1 MAGAGSIIS
10 AAGDLF
16 SGIFSGIGQFEAAAA
31 YGNAA
36 RYADQSAKLTHTST
50 IIQEAQKQ
58 REIYGVLGG
67 QRADIAAGGAMA
79 SGSALDI
86 IRSSAQQA
94 SLSKQLIAHQGLI
107 TELGFKAQKSA
118 YEAQQTAAEMAGY
131 GDIVG
136 GVIGAAGDLVGGGV
150 I

>member
-1 MAGAGSIIS
+1 MAVGGIIS

-16 SGIFSGIGQFEAAAA
+16 SGIFSGIGAFAAASG
-31 YGNAA
+31 YSDAA
-36 RYADQSAKLTHTST
+36 EYAHQSAKLTHTST

-67 QRADIAAGGAMA
+67 QRSDIAASGLMA

-107 TELGFKAQKSA
+107 TELGFKAQQKT
-118 YEAQQTAAEMAGY
+118 YEAQATAAEMQGY

-136 GVIGAAGDLVGGGV
+136 GVINAAGDLVGGGV

>member
-1 MAGAGSIIS
+1 MAAGSIIS

-16 SGIFSGIGQFEAAAA
+16 SGIFQGIGDFEAASGYSKAA
-31 YGNAA
+31 D
-36 RYADQSAKLTHTST
+36 YAGQSAKLTHVST
-50 IIQEAQKQ
+50 LIQEKQKQ

-67 QRADIAAGGAMA
+67 QRSDIAASGAFA
-79 SGSALDI
+79 SGSAMDI

-118 YEAQQTAAEMAGY
+118 YESQASAAEMAGI
-131 GDIVG
+131 GAIG
-136 GVIGAAGDLVGGGV
+136 GGIINAAGDLVGGGV